1 MVGIV
6 PHQYQRSIFE
16 IIVRDSIDLVV
27 SDGEAIVSKAKKAI
41 ATSDF
46 LSVMSVFCVI
56 RHLAAV
62 KPRVDRTLEGCEPAV
77 RSKYNAMTS
86 NFYAAGSL
94 ALERFVEGI
103 RYVHT
108 GPQGDSFAPRP
119 GLISSPVLRWLI

>member
-1 MVGIV
+1 M

-62 KPRVDRTLEGCEPAV
+62 KPRVDRTLEVNNNLTCAQ
-77 RSKYNAMTS
+77 
-86 NFYAAGSL
+86 
-94 ALERFVEGI
+94 ERTENSFDK
-103 RYVHT
+103 
-108 GPQGDSFAPRP
+108 GP
-119 GLISSPVLRWLI
+119 

>member
-103 RYVHT
+103 RHADT
-108 GPQGDSFAPRP
+108 G
-119 GLISSPVLRWLI
+119 